1 MAKCD
6 VCGRPATTQLTV
18 RDGSQTR
25 QINLCDQHYAE
36 AVGEGFGRRGEGA
49 PGRDTKQRI
58 IDVGS
63 FIIVHDV
70 EHPGEIED
78 APQRVAP

>member
-25 QINLCDQHYAE
+25 RITLCDQHHAE
-36 AVGEGFGRRGEGA
+36 AVSEGA
-49 PGRDTKQRI
+49 WR
-58 IDVGS
+58 
-63 FIIVHDV
+63 
-70 EHPGEIED
+70 
-78 APQRVAP
+78 APAG